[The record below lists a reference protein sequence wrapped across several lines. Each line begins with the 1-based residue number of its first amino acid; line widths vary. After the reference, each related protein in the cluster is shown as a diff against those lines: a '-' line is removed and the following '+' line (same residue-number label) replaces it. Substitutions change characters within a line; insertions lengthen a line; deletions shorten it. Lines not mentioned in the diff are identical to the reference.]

1 MKRDNLI
8 EMANRIGAF
17 FEAMPDRQ
25 QAVADVA
32 THLRRTWDPRMRV
45 EILKSLGTA
54 EEAQL
59 KPVVRDALLAL
70 ARTDAQ
76 LG

>member
-1 MKRDNLI
+1 MKRNNLI
-8 EMANRIGAF
+8 KMANAIGAF

-32 THLRRTWDPRMRV
+32 AHLQRTWEPRMRG

-70 ARTDAQ
+70 ACSDA
-76 LG
+76 